1 MNVLEV
7 INLKKTYKGGI
18 KAVDN
23 ISFEIKRGEIVGLL
37 GPNGAGKTTTIK
49 CISTLIIPDSGQII
63 VKGKDILKAPSF
75 ALKNIASVL
84 EGNRNIYWR
93 LNVRD
98 NLEFF
103 ASLQGLSYK
112 NVKNKIEELIDF
124 FNLREKEKK
133 EARFLSRGMQQKLA
147 VACAFIKDTEI
158 ILLDEPTLGLDVE
171 TTRELK
177 ELIRKKAKEE
187 SKTLIVSSH
196 NMKLIEDICDRV
208 IIINRGKIVAI
219 DSIKNLKEFF
229 GYKAFS
235 FEIEGKINE
244 NIKKEFKEKFE
255 LVKFIENEYNT
266 NMEIELKS
274 IEIIYDVIEMMRNK
288 NFRLKKFEEITPDFE
303 EIYLKIVKNE

>member
-49 CISTLIIPDSGQII
+49 CISTLIIPDSGQILI
-63 VKGKDILKAPSF
+63 KGKDALKNPSF

-103 ASLQGLSYK
+103 ASLQGFSLRK
-112 NVKNKIEELIDF
+112 VKNKIEELIDF

-147 VACAFIKDTEI
+147 VACAFVKDTEI

-196 NMKLIEDICDRV
+196 NMKLIEDICDIV

-219 DSIKNLKEFF
+219 DSIENLKKFF
-229 GYKAFS
+229 GYKAFN
-235 FEIEGKINE
+235 FEIEGKIDE

>member
-49 CISTLIIPDSGQII
+49 CISTLIIPDSGQILI
-63 VKGKDILKAPSF
+63 KGKDALKNPSF

-103 ASLQGLSYK
+103 ASLQGFSLRK
-112 NVKNKIEELIDF
+112 VKNKIEELIDF

-147 VACAFIKDTEI
+147 VACAFVKDTEI

-219 DSIKNLKEFF
+219 DSIKNLKKFF

-235 FEIEGKINE
+235 FEIEGKIDE